1 MSSVSDVALQDN
13 AAFVKQSFNTEV
25 VQEYI
30 GVRAIFYEGG
40 GGGGGGAVNHL
51 PKKILASCPNFYEKV
66 DKK

>member
-30 GVRAIFYEGG
+30 GVRAIFYKGG
-40 GGGGGGAVNHL
+40 GGGGGGGGGEPFAQKNSRKL
-51 PKKILASCPNFYEKV
+51 PKFLRKSR
-66 DKK
+66 